1 MPINFSKKCEIL
13 GELWMNYRDEGDLQ
27 DFVEYN
33 DVGLPL
39 AYFLAEGIVNKK
51 PEAEIYINETYD
63 LLLASLNAPDE
74 EYESLEDLLMR
85 FGK

>member
-1 MPINFSKKCEIL
+1 MPIDFSKKCEIL
-13 GELWMNYRDEGDLQ
+13 GSLWMDFRDEGDFQ
-27 DFVEYN
+27 DFIEYN

-39 AYFLAEGIVNKK
+39 SYFLAEGIVNKT
-51 PEAEIYINETYD
+51 PEAEVYVNETYD
-63 LLLASLNAPDE
+63 LLLASLEAPDE